1 MTNNTLTTNLK
12 AYVGTYHKY
21 NCGSLDGAWIDLTKF
36 SNESEFWAYCKD
48 LHKDETDPEFMI
60 QDFET
65 EAFFDGMISEY
76 GIDSEIWDVL
86 HQYEALEEWEQ
97 EGVSAYLD
105 ATGEKDR
112 ETAIN
117 EWQDHFI
124 GCDLDEYVQEI
135 VDSWDLP
142 NNVEMY
148 IDFEKLERDLS
159 HDLIS
164 GECNNNTYYFYNH

>member
-1 MTNNTLTTNLK
+1 MTKETLTTHLK

-21 NCGSLDGAWIDLTKF
+21 NCGSIDGAWVDLTEF
-36 SNESEFWAYCKD
+36 ANEDEFWSYCKE
-48 LHKDETDPEFMI
+48 LHKDEPDPEFMI
-60 QDFET
+60 QDFEC

-76 GIDSEIWDVL
+76 GIDAKIWDVL
-86 HQYEALEEWEQ
+86 PQYEALENWEQ

-105 ATGEKDR
+105 AFVVTDR
-112 ETAIN
+112 EEALN
-117 EWQDHFI
+117 EWQDHFCT
-124 GCDLDEYVQEI
+124 CDLDEYAQEV

-159 HDLIS
+159 FDLLL
-164 GECNNNTYYFYNH
+164 GTCNNNTYYFYSH